1 MSLVRPEIVAWAS
14 RRREAIA
21 WTALTAFGLWL
32 IGRGLDPVAPLLL
45 LLGGLA
51 TLIGA
56 ALLTAALRRLAF
68 AADAPAEGVVE
79 IDEGRIAYLGPR
91 DGGYVDVRALVLVEI
106 VTRPHLL
113 TDTGHAWVLSAED
126 GTRLTIPLGAA
137 GGEGILDALSP
148 LPGID
153 LAAGTAALRE
163 RRPARVVVWSR
174 RAAVPAV
181 RGLSGRLP

>member
-1 MSLVRPEIVAWAS
+1 MNLLRPEIVAWAT
-14 RRREAIA
+14 RHREAIA

-32 IGRGLDPVAPLLL
+32 LGRGLDPLAPLLL
-45 LLGGLA
+45 LAGGLA

-56 ALLTAALRRLAF
+56 ALLTAELRRLAF
-68 AADAPAEGVVE
+68 AADAPAAGVVE
-79 IDEGRIAYLGPR
+79 IDEGRIAYLGPQG
-91 DGGYVDVRALVLVEI
+91 GGYVDVRALMLVEI

-137 GGEGILDALSP
+137 GGERILDALSA

-153 LAAGTAALRE
+153 LAAGAAALRE

-174 RAAVPAV
+174 RTAPPHL
-181 RGLSGRLP
+181 RRLPGRGP